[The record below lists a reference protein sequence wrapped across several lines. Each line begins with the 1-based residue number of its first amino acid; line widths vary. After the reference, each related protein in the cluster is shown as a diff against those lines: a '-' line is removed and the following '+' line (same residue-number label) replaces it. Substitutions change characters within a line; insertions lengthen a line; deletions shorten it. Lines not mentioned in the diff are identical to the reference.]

1 MNGRRIRIDPPPD
14 VGVHLA
20 RGATQA
26 KLAAIL
32 GRWTDL
38 RRPAVLF
45 VLVGEAPF
53 AEVFSEHELLALF
66 PDAPVIHA
74 EPIDRGGDL
83 IGSAKRIVHHFA
95 DTEPDCYL
103 NSNALSLPRQ
113 RRRNQLRSRYRYR
126 LIWPCD
132 PPRADGGRPSC

>member
-1 MNGRRIRIDPPPD
+1 MTMNGRRIRIDHPRD

-66 PDAPVIHA
+66 PDAPVVHA
-74 EPIDRGGDL
+74 ESIDRVVPGILLVFVVDERGAT
-83 IGSAKRIVHHFA
+83 IYGVA
-95 DTEPDCYL
+95 D
-103 NSNALSLPRQ
+103 
-113 RRRNQLRSRYRYR
+113 
-126 LIWPCD
+126 
-132 PPRADGGRPSC
+132 PRALN